1 VKLICAESGSLVVHQ
16 PDSARHEATVAGQ
29 VKERTDLGF
38 CCGVAEREG
47 FEPSIQLETV

>member
-1 VKLICAESGSLVVHQ
+1 
-16 PDSARHEATVAGQ
+16 